1 MKAVII
7 EDEHLIAQ
15 ELKAT
20 IQTVSPDIEILTI
33 LPDVESSVAWLKSNP
48 QPDLLFM
55 DIKISDGLSF
65 EIFEQV
71 SIQCPVIFCTAY
83 EEYAIKAFKV
93 NGVDYLLKPVQE
105 DDLRAAI
112 QKAKAQHTRS
122 EQLPASGLMG
132 LIDFFTQQQQSK
144 KPAYKERFILTS
156 NNRITPIEVKD
167 IALVIKDHLN
177 YFIKFNG
184 EKLIYDYSTLD
195 EIETLLDPDV
205 FFRANRQYIVHIN
218 AIKSAKPTGNQ
229 KLLLILKEPLKYDID
244 ISREKAPLLR
254 QWLDR

>member
-1 MKAVII
+1 MKAIII

-20 IQTVSPDIEILTI
+20 IKTVSPEIEILTI

-71 SIQCPVIFCTAY
+71 SVNCPVIFCTAY

-105 DDLRAAI
+105 EDLRAAI
-112 QKAKAQHTRS
+112 QKAKAQLADSLHV
-122 EQLPASGLMG
+122 PATGIKE
-132 LIDFFTQQQQSK
+132 LITFFTQQQPQ
-144 KPAYKERFILTS
+144 KPAYKERFVLTA

-167 IALVIKDHLN
+167 IAVVVKDHLN

-184 EKLIYDYSTLD
+184 DKLIYDYSTLD
-195 EIETLLDPDV
+195 EVETLLDPSM
-205 FFRANRQYIVHIN
+205 FFRANRQYIVNIN
-218 AIKSAKPTGNQ
+218 AIKSAKPLGNQ
-229 KLLLILKEPLKYDID
+229 KLMLILKEPLKLDID
-244 ISREKAPLLR
+244 ISREKAPMFR
-254 QWLDR
+254 KWMDR